1 MKVQIASGGGKALVT
16 AGTTDSPLSLGD
28 TDAVH
33 LMSAND
39 YRSSLT
45 VTNFGT
51 VKLYVKLGATASS
64 TSYHYIL
71 PGGGANYDGN
81 GGTVSIDGYTG
92 VVTVSAAYTDTVG
105 KVGHCEFG

>member
-1 MKVQIASGGGKALVT
+1 MKVRAVTGGRALVT
-16 AGTTDSPLSLGD
+16 AGTTDNPSSLSD
-28 TDAVH
+28 TDAVQ
-33 LMSAND
+33 LMVAND

-51 VKLYVKLGATASS
+51 VKLYVKLGSSASS

-92 VVTVSAAYTDTVG
+92 IVTVSAAYTDTAG

>member
-1 MKVQIASGGGKALVT
+1 MKVQIASGGGKSLVA
-16 AGTTDSPLSLGD
+16 AGTTSNPTSLAD
-28 TDAVH
+28 TDAVQ
-33 LMSAND
+33 LMAAND

-51 VKLYVKLGATASS
+51 VKIYVKLGSSASS

-71 PGGGANYDGN
+71 AGGGANYDGN
-81 GGTVSIDGYTG
+81 GGTVSIDGYAG
-92 VVTVSAAYTDTVG
+92 IVTVSAAYTGTVG

>member
-1 MKVQIASGGGKALVT
+1 MKVKAISGGRALHA
-16 AGTTDSPLSLGD
+16 AGTTDNPTTLGD
-28 TDAVH
+28 TDSYL
-33 LMSAND
+33 LMAAND

-51 VKLYVKLGATASS
+51 VTLYVKLGSAASS

-71 PGGGANYDGN
+71 AGGGANYDGN

-92 VVTVSAAYTDTVG
+92 VVTVSAAYTGTVG